1 MVDLRNG
8 RSFFTHLLS
17 TAERTRF
24 IDEVFV
30 VTGHE
35 SHKVE
40 RLIRRKENPLEAT
53 AIYNPFYEVAGP
65 LVSLWMGRQHMVH
78 QNFLVCN
85 GDTFYGSRPFKE
97 IWTHEREAI
106 RLCVDRER
114 VPGADDMK
122 IELDREGH
130 LVQVGKHVSLRRT
143 DAVSTGLLMVKGPET
158 RRAFT
163 KAVDDLIHQNEN
175 VQTWQA
181 WHIILNRLADD
192 GIPIETPVVTSND
205 WVEVDTPDELDH
217 LRSRVNGNVV
227 LKRAVAAD

>member
-1 MVDLRNG
+1 MVDLKNG

-40 RLIRRKENPLEAT
+40 DLIRRKETPLEAT

-65 LVSLWMGRQHMVH
+65 LVSLWMGRQHMAH

-85 GDTFYGSRPFKE
+85 GDTFYGSRPFNE
-97 IWTHEREAI
+97 IWTPEREAI
-106 RLCVDRER
+106 RLCIDRER
-114 VPGADDMK
+114 EPRADDMK

-130 LVQVGKHVSLRRT
+130 LVQVGKQVPHNRT
-143 DAVSTGLLMVKGPET
+143 DAVSTGLLMVKGPQT

-163 KAVDDLIHQNEN
+163 KTVDELIHENEN

-181 WHIILNRLADD
+181 WHIILNRLAE
-192 GIPIETPVVTSND
+192 GGVPIETPVVTSND
-205 WVEVDTPDELDH
+205 WVEVDTPDELH
-217 LRSRVNGNVV
+217 LLRSRVNGHSV
-227 LKRAVAAD
+227 LKQAVAVD